1 MRTRERAYVISDY
14 EYEYLRTLY
23 VDNFQSQISPLLGK
37 LNKQGVDIHFVSIL
51 DFMYENNLTNYEW
64 CDIISLFLLA
74 AEPHNTLP

>member
-51 DFMYENNLTNYEW
+51 DFMYEN
-64 CDIISLFLLA
+64 
-74 AEPHNTLP
+74 H